1 MKNKLHRSITILMAV
16 LVLISSTGFGLTE
29 HQCLMQGMTMKF
41 VSEKKAD
48 SCKEKVVS
56 ACCAKSN
63 ALKESKKNFLK
74 KTDCCKDQ
82 QKFEKVDVVS
92 SIAQLHAKALK
103 MVADG
108 DLWSVQSFVFL
119 LQEWVYPPAQSSL
132 HTISFSSLFHGR
144 SMLSFVQSFLI

>member
-41 VSEKKAD
+41 VKEKKAEN
-48 SCKEKVVS
+48 CKEKVVFS
-56 ACCAKSN
+56 CCAKSK
-63 ALKESKKNFLK
+63 ALKESKKNFFK

-92 SIAQLHAKALK
+92 SLAPFHAKAFK
-103 MVADG
+103 MIADC

-119 LQEWVYPPAQSSL
+119 MQEWIYPAAKSSL
-132 HTISFSSLFHGR
+132 QTISFSSLFHGR

>member
-1 MKNKLHRSITILMAV
+1 MKNKLHRSITILMAFLV
-16 LVLISSTGFGLTE
+16 LVSSTGFGLTE

-41 VSEKKAD
+41 VSQKKAD
-48 SCKEKVVS
+48 DCKEKVVS
-56 ACCAKSN
+56 SCCAKSR
-63 ALKESKKNFLK
+63 ALKESKKNFFK

-92 SIAQLHAKALK
+92 SVAPFHAKAFK
-103 MVADG
+103 MIANG